1 MEMEN
6 LLLLMEA
13 TIRGTLEI
21 MRSMGLDTTIGW
33 TEKLTKETGRKTK
46 CTEKASS
53 TGKMARN
60 TKETL

>member
-1 MEMEN
+1 
-6 LLLLMEA
+6 MEA